1 MDPMNDI
8 TAHLTTGA
16 VAVYAIEALKQWPQ
30 FRWLTAD
37 SATINRVISA
47 LAAAMIAFG
56 ISATGDIEA
65 GWTIHIPSG
74 AILMAGLWEWAKQ
87 VTVQQVIW
95 DGVVSQKRVKV
106 MP

>member
-1 MDPMNDI
+1 MDPMNDV

-37 SATINRVISA
+37 SATVNRVISA

-56 ISATGDIEA
+56 ISATGDVST

-74 AILMAGLWEWAKQ
+74 AILMAGLWEWVKQ
-87 VTVQQVIW
+87 VTVQQVLYQS
-95 DGVVSQKRVKV
+95 VVEPKRVKV
-106 MP
+106 